1 MLDTVFGLPT
11 HTILVHA
18 VVVLV
23 PVAALATIAVAMYPR
38 WRTRFA
44 GWLVLVNAATVVLT
58 WITREAGK
66 KLFERLD
73 RVGGAEVAE
82 HHRALGLQLIWFVLV
97 PFALS
102 VLTWLVSRRRVTGPA
117 SAVVALLTAVAA
129 AVVVYE
135 VIRVGHSGTEAVW
148 RDFVKNT

>member
-73 RVGGAEVAE
+73 RVGGPRSPSTIARSACSWSGSCSC
-82 HHRALGLQLIWFVLV
+82 R
-97 PFALS
+97 
-102 VLTWLVSRRRVTGPA
+102 SR
-117 SAVVALLTAVAA
+117 
-129 AVVVYE
+129 
-135 VIRVGHSGTEAVW
+135 
-148 RDFVKNT
+148 